1 MRSILFTTLLFMS
14 FIGCSDND
22 QPDETIIDPKE
33 QWSATLRGDG
43 EILGAYPDLFS
54 NYWEYTYNMNEYP
67 DVALRIEGQFPHA
80 RYFSFS
86 LYDDETGS
94 AIGGI
99 NDHEIIP
106 DEGSENPF
114 VSTSEKDNRFTI
126 YVVPASMDET
136 LIAKLPSENICRV
149 NADIKRLA
157 ICIRHYLGT
166 NANGDKDEYGGVAL
180 PAIKGI
186 DIHSLKEIQAP
197 ERTESNIEKVT
208 GQSFSQKSDE
218 NRDGSFLLGP
228 ERKIL
233 SEQLYRLSVRP
244 HPYTCR
250 LGVDI
255 QFHPGTTSPN
265 GGRI

>member
-1 MRSILFTTLLFMS
+1 
-14 FIGCSDND
+14 
-22 QPDETIIDPKE
+22 
-33 QWSATLRGDG
+33 
-43 EILGAYPDLFS
+43 
-54 NYWEYTYNMNEYP
+54 
-67 DVALRIEGQFPHA
+67 
-80 RYFSFS
+80 
-86 LYDDETGS
+86 
-94 AIGGI
+94 
-99 NDHEIIP
+99 
-106 DEGSENPF
+106 
-114 VSTSEKDNRFTI
+114 
-126 YVVPASMDET
+126 MDET

-208 GQSFSQKSDE
+208 GQSFSKIGRES
-218 NRDGSFLLGP
+218 GCSFLLGP